1 MLMPQEHE
9 RAASKLIF
17 CNKDLPVSSAG
28 TFSQIRTQH
37 TFVSAFLAVSMA
49 GVVGTALAFQYIGG
63 YLPCKLCLEER
74 IPYYIGVP
82 LMLISAILA
91 ALGKSEKLTR
101 LFLFA
106 AGLLM
111 TYGFILSA
119 YHSGVEWKFWAGP
132 ADCATGAV
140 SITTSAG
147 NLLSDLNAVK
157 PAACDVAA
165 GRFLGISFA
174 GWNGVASLILAII
187 AFYGASLKTRK

>member
-1 MLMPQEHE
+1 MPDN
-9 RAASKLIF
+9 RSASQTMHK
-17 CNKDLPVSSAG
+17 
-28 TFSQIRTQH
+28 QH
-37 TFVSAFLAVSMA
+37 LLVSAFLGIAMA

-82 LMLISAILA
+82 LMLLSAILA

-101 LFLFA
+101 ILLLIV
-106 AGLLM
+106 GLLM
-111 TYGFILSA
+111 AYGFVLSV
-119 YHSGVEWKFWAGP
+119 YHAGVEWKFWAGP
-132 ADCATGAV
+132 TDCTAGAV

-147 NLLSDLNAVK
+147 NLLGDLNAVK

-174 GWNGVASLILAII
+174 GWNGVAALILAII
-187 AFYGASLKTRK
+187 AFCGASCKFCRK